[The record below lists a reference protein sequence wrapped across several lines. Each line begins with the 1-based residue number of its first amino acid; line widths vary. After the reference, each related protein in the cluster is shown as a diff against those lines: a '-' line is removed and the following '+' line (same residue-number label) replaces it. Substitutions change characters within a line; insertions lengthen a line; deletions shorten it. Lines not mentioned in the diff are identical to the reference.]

1 MLQRCRMNVRSS
13 LTSKE
18 QKLVMWNKIETVTFA
33 DDKVVQATEL
43 SKGSTKRQNTRV
55 GIFAIF

>member
-33 DDKVVQATEL
+33 DDIQATEL
-43 SKGSTKRQNTRV
+43 SKGSTNLRFLNQLKNDN
-55 GIFAIF
+55 